1 MSCLLISQDGGVVTA
16 RLNLPELRNPISE
29 PEMIEAI
36 ESLCESI
43 NQDPTVSVLI
53 LTGEGKG
60 FSSGGNVQHMKE
72 KSGMFAGDPNEL
84 AENYRQGIQRIPK
97 AIFALDVPVI
107 AAVNGAAVGAGC
119 DLAMMA
125 DIRIASARACFAE
138 SFVKLGIIPGDGGA
152 WFLPKVVGYARA
164 AEMAFTG
171 DMISAEQALAWGMV
185 SKVVEHDDLMD
196 EALVLAKR
204 IASNPPQAVRET
216 KKLMRLARAASLDE
230 LLDESARV
238 QSHLHQTEDHIE
250 AVNAFLEKRLPVF
263 KGK

>member
-1 MSCLLISQDGGVVTA
+1 MSCLLISQDVGVVTA

-125 DIRIASARACFAE
+125 DIRIASTRACFAE